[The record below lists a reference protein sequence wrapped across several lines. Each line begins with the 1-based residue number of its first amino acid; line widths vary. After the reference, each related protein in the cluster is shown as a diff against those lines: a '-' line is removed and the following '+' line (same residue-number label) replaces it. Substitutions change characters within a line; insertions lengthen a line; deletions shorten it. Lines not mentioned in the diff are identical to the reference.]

1 MQKTPRNFW
10 LLFINTFTISAFTF
24 GGGYVIVPLM
34 KRRFVDKLG
43 WLEEKQMLDSIAIA
57 QSAPGVLAVNTSVMV
72 GQQLLGFGGV
82 LVAVLA
88 TVLPPLVILSV
99 ISLFYAAFRDNVAV
113 AAVLKGMQV
122 GVAAVIADVV
132 IGLAATVI
140 KRKLPLPI
148 IIMVLAF
155 IAGYVLGVNVVVI
168 ILFCAVLGVLCA
180 CAGRKKGR
188 EYL

>member
-1 MQKTPRNFW
+1 MEKKPKNFW
-10 LLFINTFTISAFTF
+10 LLFKNTFTISAFTF

-57 QSAPGVLAVNTSVMV
+57 QSSPGVLAVNTSIMV

-99 ISLFYAAFRDNVAV
+99 VSLFYTAFRDNVVV
-113 AAVLKGMQV
+113 AAILKGMQV
-122 GVAAVIADVV
+122 GVAAVITDVV
-132 IGLAATVI
+132 IGMAATVI
-140 KRKLPLPI
+140 KRRLPLPI
-148 IIMVLAF
+148 IIMAAAF
-155 IAGYVLGVNVVVI
+155 VAGYVLNVNVVYI
-168 ILFCAVLGVLCA
+168 ILFCAVLGLLITR
-180 CAGRKKGR
+180 AGARKGKG
-188 EYL
+188 YL